1 MSPPTTVLLY
11 ALPGLLH
18 DILGRL
24 AAAGPAVALVDA
36 RAPGEDLQG
45 AAARTQAD
53 VIIAAQDA
61 VPVEAIEHL
70 LAQRPHTRLLAV
82 SADGRRGVVHELR
95 AHRVELGEL
104 SADALLAVIEPR
116 AS

>member
-1 MSPPTTVLLY
+1 MPPPTTVLLY

-36 RAPGEDLQG
+36 RAGEDLLG

-53 VIIAAQDA
+53 VIVAAQDA
-61 VPVEAIEHL
+61 VPAEAIERL
-70 LAQRPHTRLLAV
+70 LAQRPRTRLLAV
-82 SADGRRGVVHELR
+82 SADGRRGAVHELR

-104 SADALLAVIEPR
+104 SADALLAVIGPR